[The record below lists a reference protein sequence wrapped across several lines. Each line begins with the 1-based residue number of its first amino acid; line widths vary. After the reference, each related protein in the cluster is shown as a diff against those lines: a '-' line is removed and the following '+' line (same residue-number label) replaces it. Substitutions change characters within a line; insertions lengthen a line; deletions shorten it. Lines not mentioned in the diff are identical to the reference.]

1 MLVEAL
7 VEFLTKAFL
16 FVNSLI
22 ISQRRIL
29 NGNNVMQ
36 MISYWKNS
44 KEIYVD
50 DGLTLIVGWYD
61 HKNKDDGGY
70 KALGVHWGDY
80 PSPYG
85 ILSPCVIPE
94 ASRNAILSGL
104 LHQAVSNNNEVQM
117 AGIIEAIKFFN
128 S

>member
-1 MLVEAL
+1 
-7 VEFLTKAFL
+7 
-16 FVNSLI
+16 VNGLI
-22 ISQRRIL
+22 ISQSRIL
-29 NGNNVMQ
+29 NGNSAMQ

-50 DGLTLIVGWYD
+50 DGLTLIIGCYD

-80 PSPYG
+80 PQSRG

-94 ASRNAILSGL
+94 TSRNAILSGL
-104 LHQAVSNNNEVQM
+104 LHQAVSNNNEAQV

-128 S
+128 P